1 MKVTSQGSIEK
12 RGKNSYRVRFCLGTD
27 PISGKYR
34 YSPWRSVKGTKTDAV
49 REAESYRR
57 ELECGLRVDL
67 QDMTFGQF
75 AALFHQD
82 RINTGIVE
90 EATLSAE
97 RIIINALNQYL
108 GDVALVDIDVLLIKD
123 VMARMVSVDGKS
135 ISRMHDI
142 VMKLKQIMREAVVA
156 DIIIRDPMI
165 KIKTPTKKKPVR
177 KSLKQRE
184 AIALYTVLAALPLD
198 RNTVAV
204 YLGLATGMRR
214 GEILGLFWEDVDLED
229 KTLNIAFAIDV
240 KKNRKAPKSDAGIR
254 RISIDDETVRRLR
267 KWQKIQADILLA
279 NNITISPKTP
289 VCSNAFG
296 GVTEPSRFYNWF
308 KDFCVDNGFGEWT
321 DSEGNVLP
329 KRRFNE
335 QGFPVDENGKPYSRS
350 NRPKAVKKHYRGLK
364 FHELRHTQATL
375 LIANGVDIKTVQS
388 RLGHSRASMTLD
400 FYAHAQEKQ
409 DRAATT
415 LFSKLLKKA

>member
-1 MKVTSQGSIEK
+1 
-12 RGKNSYRVRFCLGTD
+12 
-27 PISGKYR
+27 
-34 YSPWRSVKGTKTDAV
+34 
-49 REAESYRR
+49 
-57 ELECGLRVDL
+57 
-67 QDMTFGQF
+67 MTFGQF
-75 AALFHQD
+75 AELFHQD
-82 RINTGIVE
+82 RKNTGIVE

-97 RIIINALNQYL
+97 RTIIRALNQYL
-108 GDVALVDIDVLLIKD
+108 EDVALIDIDVLLLKE

-142 VMKLKQIMREAVVA
+142 VMKLKQIMKEAVVA
-156 DIIIRDPMI
+156 DIIIRDPTL
-165 KIKTPTKKKPVR
+165 KIKTPAKKKPIR
-177 KSLKQRE
+177 KSLKQKE
-184 AIALYTVLAALPLD
+184 AIELYSVLAKMPLD

-254 RISIDDETVRRLR
+254 RISIDDETVSRLK
-267 KWQKIQADILLA
+267 KWQQLQSQMLLA
-279 NNITISPKTP
+279 NNVTLDPKTA

-308 KDFCVDNGFGEWT
+308 KNFCVDNGFGDWT
-321 DSEGNVLP
+321 DPEGNVLP
-329 KRRFNE
+329 KRRFNK
-335 QGFPVDENGKPYSRS
+335 QGFPVDEKGKPYSRS
-350 NRPKAVKKHYRGLK
+350 NKQKVVRKRYIGLK

-415 LFSKLLKKA
+415 LFSELLKKA